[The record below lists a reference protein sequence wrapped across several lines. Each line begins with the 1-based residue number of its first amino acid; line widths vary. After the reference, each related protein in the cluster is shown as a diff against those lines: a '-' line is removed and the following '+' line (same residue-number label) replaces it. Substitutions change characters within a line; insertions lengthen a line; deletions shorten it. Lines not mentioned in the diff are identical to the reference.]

1 MILKDLG
8 MTDQVF
14 KLVVNPNK
22 ENIKYWMIETKRG
35 RGDIERDFDWL
46 VDLIRREGIKTPR
59 MIIFFRKIDH
69 IGTVF
74 EHLDDSL
81 GEAAFIPNSDNRIFE
96 MYHQKTDDEVKE
108 MIVEPFQDSD
118 GTIRVCLSSTS
129 FSMGVDVKGVNT
141 IVHYGACN
149 DLDDYLQESG
159 RAGRQADE
167 QSHAI
172 VMKYKQ
178 CLGSKNI
185 TLGMKDFITTKSC
198 RRKLL
203 LKPFTDES
211 PKSGDHNCCDNCA
224 AQCSCVCVCGN
235 QDSCS
240 CDQGCVQNK

>member
-81 GEAAFIPNSDNRIFE
+81 GEAAFIPKSDNRIFE

-108 MIVEPFQDSD
+108 MIVESFQDSD

-172 VMKYKQ
+172 VMKYKAVSWQ
-178 CLGSKNI
+178 
-185 TLGMKDFITTKSC
+185 
-198 RRKLL
+198 
-203 LKPFTDES
+203 
-211 PKSGDHNCCDNCA
+211 
-224 AQCSCVCVCGN
+224 
-235 QDSCS
+235 
-240 CDQGCVQNK
+240 